1 MKLKVTKQPFSLF
14 SNKSYKPSLLYYNI
28 LMNKYQAYRHRAE
41 ADEHGG
47 GVVGGTQLVIDG
59 VKNRKEWL
67 NITAH

>member
-1 MKLKVTKQPFSLF
+1 
-14 SNKSYKPSLLYYNI
+14 
-28 LMNKYQAYRHRAE
+28 MNKYQAYRHRAE